1 MDYRTVFPTFPR
13 PPREYDQ
20 RYFDDLTRALDAL
33 VVAIRNPGEG
43 RQTTVV
49 MTNLQTTDYAL
60 EPGTLFQQNGVVYV
74 TLLYTSHVGG
84 LSATGS
90 VGTVAVTV

>member
-1 MDYRTVFPTFPR
+1 MDYRTIFPTFPR

-43 RQTTVV
+43 RQTTIVL
-49 MTNLQTTDYAL
+49 TELQSSDYGL
-60 EPGTLFQQNGVVYV
+60 EPGTLFQQDGVVCI
-74 TLLYTSHVGG
+74 TLLDTSRVSG
-84 LSATGS
+84 LSAAGA

>member
-1 MDYRTVFPTFPR
+1 MDYRTVFPTFAR
-13 PPREYDQ
+13 PPAQYDQ
-20 RYFDDLTRALDAL
+20 RYFDDLTRALSAL

-43 RQTTVV
+43 RQTRIV
-49 MTNLQTTDYAL
+49 LTDIPSGDAGL
-60 EPGTLFQQNGVVYV
+60 EPGTLFEFGGAVYV
-74 TLLYTSHVGG
+74 ASIDRTYPLG